1 MEDLDYIVDTI
12 GKDREKDHK
21 VRLIYNEL
29 VNEIS
34 ETFGFHWIKPQDPQV
49 TNQEKGESMEAG
61 EVSNF
66 NPTSETETNKHPT
79 TTEKVIWKPQ
89 KPGERKHSTTKARKR
104 KANSREDESAA
115 ILRNQ
120 KEIMKRLDKIE
131 REKAQS
137 DYNQSKGERSIS
149 LIICLLLLIAPSP
162 PPPPHHTQTHTHTH
176 THKYKHKYKM

>member
-12 GKDREKDHK
+12 GKDREKDHQ

-34 ETFGFHWIKPQDPQV
+34 ETFGFNWIEPQDPQV

-61 EVSNF
+61 KVSNF

-79 TTEKVIWKPQ
+79 TTEKVIWEPH
-89 KPGERKHSTTKARKR
+89 KPGERKHSITKARKR

-120 KEIMKRLDKIE
+120 KK
-131 REKAQS
+131 
-137 DYNQSKGERSIS
+137 
-149 LIICLLLLIAPSP
+149 
-162 PPPPHHTQTHTHTH
+162 
-176 THKYKHKYKM
+176 